1 MKNVDNKVVKG
12 FGEEWDSYN
21 QSTLSEIEAKDLFN
35 RYFNIF
41 PDNFLQNNKV
51 GIDIGCGSGRWAQQ
65 IAPLVKEL
73 HCVDAS
79 DQALGVA
86 KKNLADFDN
95 CIFYHINNLISFIK
109 F

>member
-41 PDNFLQNNKV
+41 PDIFLQNNKV
-51 GIDIGCGSGRWAQQ
+51 GIDIGCGSGRWA
-65 IAPLVKEL
+65 K
-73 HCVDAS
+73 
-79 DQALGVA
+79 
-86 KKNLADFDN
+86 
-95 CIFYHINNLISFIK
+95 
-109 F
+109 